1 MREQLQRGN
10 HLDISKQ
17 AILQRIDHLEED
29 HKRETRRIEAKEEEV
44 RETNHQFSKRLDDKA
59 NRLRFI
65 VSEYD
70 PESIPPLS
78 HGYNMIS
85 HTQDEVNYI
94 VRSELETLEN
104 KREEADGQY
113 RKEVERLEGELFK
126 KNREE
131 GAE

>member
-1 MREQLQRGN
+1 ME
-10 HLDISKQ
+10 ISKR
-17 AILQRIDHLEED
+17 AILQRIDNVEDD

-59 NRLRFI
+59 DRLRFI
-65 VSEYD
+65 VSKYD
-70 PESIPPLS
+70 PEAIPPLS

-94 VRSELETLEN
+94 VCNELETLEN
-104 KREEADGQY
+104 QREEADERY

-126 KNREE
+126 KNRED